1 MNTPI
6 RRLAYVVIAMFT
18 ALLLATTWIQF
29 VTAQDLRERPGNRR
43 TLIDTYNRERGAI
56 LVDGTAIARSEAT
69 NTDLGWIRRYDQ
81 ATRYAHVTGYWSFT
95 YGAGLGLER
104 ARNSVLAGTDDSLFY
119 QRLVDVVTGRP
130 PQGASLELTLDP
142 AVQAAAIEALG
153 DRRGAAVALD
163 PRTGAILALVSR
175 PSFDPNALS
184 SHQLTSV
191 DEAYV
196 QLTEDPEKPLVNR
209 AIAGDL
215 YPPGSTYKLVVAA
228 AALESGEY
236 QPDTE
241 LEGGLTYTLPGT
253 STTLPNFGGAACDP
267 DGRPT
272 LARSIQVSCNTSFA
286 WLADQLGA
294 DELREQS
301 ARFGFGQQLEIPM
314 SVTPSTYPEDP
325 DDAQV
330 ALTGIGQ
337 HEVRVTP
344 LQVAMVAS
352 AIANDGEL
360 MTPYL
365 IEAVRNR
372 DLEVIEETGP
382 RTLSRSVSASTADAL
397 TEMMVS
403 VVEAGSGTSAQ
414 IPGVRVAGK
423 TGTAEYGSSG
433 GAHAW
438 FTGFAPADDPQIAV
452 AVIVESAT
460 DNWTGET
467 GGLVAAPVARAMLEA
482 GVQR

>member
-6 RRLAYVVIAMFT
+6 RRLAFVVIAMFT
-18 ALLLATTWIQF
+18 ALLLATTWVQF
-29 VTAQDLRERPGNRR
+29 VSAEDLRERPNNRR
-43 TLIDTYNRERGAI
+43 TLIDTYSRERGAI
-56 LVDGTAIARSEAT
+56 LVDGAAIARSEP
-69 NTDLGWIRRYDQ
+69 TDSDLQWVRRYDQ

-104 ARNSVLAGTDDSLFY
+104 ARNAVLAGTDDSLFY

-130 PQGASLELTLDP
+130 QQGASLELTIDP
-142 AVQAAAIEALG
+142 AVQAAAVEALG
-153 DRRGAAVALD
+153 DRRGAAVAID
-163 PRTGAILALVSR
+163 PRTGAILAMVSR

-184 SHQLTSV
+184 SHQLNAV
-191 DEAYV
+191 DEAWT
-196 QLTEDPEKPLVNR
+196 QLTEDPEQPLVNR

-236 QPDTE
+236 QPDSE
-241 LEGGLTYTLPGT
+241 LEGGVTYTLPGT
-253 STTLPNFGGAACDP
+253 QTTLPNFGGAACDP
-267 DGRPT
+267 EDRPT
-272 LARSIQVSCNTSFA
+272 LAHSVQISCNTSFA

-294 DELREQS
+294 DALREQS
-301 ARFGFGQQLEIPM
+301 GRFGFGQQLEVPM

-344 LQVAMVAS
+344 LQVAMISA
-352 AIANDGEL
+352 AIANDGDL
-360 MTPYL
+360 MTPHL
-365 IEAVRNR
+365 VEAVRNS
-372 DLEVIEETGP
+372 DLEIIEDTDA
-382 RTLSRSVSASTADAL
+382 RTMSRSVSASTADAL

-403 VVEAGSGTSAQ
+403 VVESGSGTGAQ
-414 IPGVRVAGK
+414 LPGVRVAGK

-438 FTGFAPADDPQIAV
+438 FTGFAPADDPQIAL

-467 GGLVAAPVARAMLEA
+467 GGLVAAPVARAMFEA
-482 GVQR
+482 GVQP

>member
-6 RRLAYVVIAMFT
+6 RRLALVVLVLFT

-29 VTAQDLRERPGNRR
+29 VTADDLRERPGNRR
-43 TLIDTYNRERGAI
+43 TLIESYARERGAI
-56 LVDGTAIARSEAT
+56 LVDGTAVARSEAADG
-69 NTDLGWIRRYDQ
+69 DLAWIRIYDQ

-104 ARNSVLAGTDDSLFY
+104 ASNGVLSGSDDSLFY

-130 PQGASLELTLDP
+130 PQGATLELTIDP
-142 AVQAAAIEALG
+142 AVQAAAVEALG

-163 PRTGAILALVSR
+163 PRTGAILAMVSR

-184 SHQLTSV
+184 SHQLSAV
-191 DEAYV
+191 DEAYAE
-196 QLTEDPEKPLVNR
+196 LNADPAQPLVNR

-228 AALESGEY
+228 AALESGRF
-236 QPDTE
+236 QADSE

-253 STTLPNFGGAACDP
+253 ETTLPNFGGAACDP
-267 DGRPT
+267 EGRPT
-272 LARSIQVSCNTSFA
+272 LARSVQVSCNTSFA
-286 WLADQLGA
+286 WLAGEVGEEA
-294 DELREQS
+294 LREQS
-301 ARFGFGQQLEIPM
+301 EQFGFGQSVDVPM
-314 SVTPSTYPEDP
+314 TVTPSTYPDDP
-325 DDAQV
+325 DEAQV

-344 LQVAMVAS
+344 LQVAMISA
-352 AIANDGEL
+352 AIANDGVT

-365 IEAVRNR
+365 VDTVRNR
-372 DLEVIEETGP
+372 DLEVIDATEE
-382 RTLSRSVSASTADAL
+382 RALSRAVSASTASAL

-403 VVEAGSGTSAQ
+403 VVEAGSGVNAR
-414 IPGVRVAGK
+414 IEGVQVAGK
-423 TGTAEYGSSG
+423 TGTAEYGDTG

-452 AVIVESAT
+452 AVVVESAT

-482 GVQR
+482 GVQP